1 MTAERT
7 SDTSDAREAGAIPG
21 APIPEPRPLDVA
33 DLLRVDVAPTALED
47 ALHTV
52 IDPELG
58 VNIVDLGLV
67 YDAQVV
73 RGVAQVVITTT
84 TPACPLGPY
93 LSDAIRW
100 ALLDVDGVLDVDIEV
115 TYEPRWTP
123 HMMSEAA
130 RSQLG
135 WHG

>member
-1 MTAERT
+1 MSTEPASRV
-7 SDTSDAREAGAIPG
+7 PV
-21 APIPEPRPLDVA
+21 PRPLDVA
-33 DLLRVDVAPTALED
+33 DLLGIAVDPTALTE
-47 ALHTV
+47 ALRTV

-67 YDAQVV
+67 YGAEM
-73 RGVAQVVITTT
+73 RSGVADVVITTT

-100 ALLDVDGVLDVDIEV
+100 ALLAIDGVLDVDIEV
-115 TYEPRWTP
+115 TYDPRWTP

-130 RSQLG
+130 KEQLG

>member
-1 MTAERT
+1 MSTEHATQPPDRSPSAT
-7 SDTSDAREAGAIPG
+7 PG
-21 APIPEPRPLDVA
+21 TPVPRPLDVA
-33 DLLRVDVAPTALED
+33 DLLGISVDPTALTE
-47 ALHTV
+47 ALRTV

-67 YDAQVV
+67 YGADM
-73 RGVAQVVITTT
+73 RSGVAEVVITTT

-100 ALLDVDGVLDVDIEV
+100 ALLEIDGVLDVDIEV

-130 RSQLG
+130 KAQLG
-135 WHG
+135 WQR